1 MADVRKSG
9 ITGQRI
15 GSAVASQIYKQLYEI
30 F

>member
-9 ITGQRI
+9 VTGQRI
-15 GSAVASQIYKQLYEI
+15 GSAVSAQIYKQLYEI